1 MRVLSILIMMFL
13 VGCSPYRS
21 SFDCPMADNKAKCQR
36 VSKIAQDVERD
47 LKAESQND
55 DRISYVRV

>member
-36 VSKIAQDVERD
+36 VSKIAQDVEYE
-47 LKAESQND
+47 LKSQRHD
-55 DRISYVRV
+55 SERINFVRV

>member
-36 VSKIAQDVERD
+36 VSKIAQDVEYE
-47 LKAESQND
+47 LKSQHHD
-55 DRISYVRV
+55 SDRINFVRV